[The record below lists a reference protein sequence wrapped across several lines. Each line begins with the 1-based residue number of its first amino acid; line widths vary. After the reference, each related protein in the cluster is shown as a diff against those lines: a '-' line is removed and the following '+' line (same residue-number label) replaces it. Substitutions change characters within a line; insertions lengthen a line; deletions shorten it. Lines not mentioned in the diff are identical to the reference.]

1 MNLHFN
7 LRAPKNNY
15 MDRYTCT
22 FPSLADGM
30 AMAFSC
36 REWALQRRD
45 ICTVDSSNLYSFKG
59 IKLLEHATFDDE
71 HQSTR
76 GFPYPDGNVVHIG
89 IGESARWL
97 ALMIKSCTFRKF
109 CFLRFRSIFFS
120 GALWHSTSSSLF
132 EGFLGAPGSGLLHA
146 LLKPLVWQSWKVSEQ
161 SVAIAI
167 IFFFQVF
174 SIYEPTVYHIWAI
187 HKPVGQ
193 KTRRENF
200 EFGALCAHKSVTPW
214 WLGKGG

>member
-109 CFLRFRSIFFS
+109 CFLRFRSIFFFWCAV
-120 GALWHSTSSSLF
+120 AL
-132 EGFLGAPGSGLLHA
+132 
-146 LLKPLVWQSWKVSEQ
+146 
-161 SVAIAI
+161 
-167 IFFFQVF
+167 
-174 SIYEPTVYHIWAI
+174 
-187 HKPVGQ
+187 
-193 KTRRENF
+193 NF
-200 EFGALCAHKSVTPW
+200 EFAFRRVPRCPRLWPFACAFETPCLTIVESFRAVGCYCDHFFFPSIFDRRTYSISY
-214 WLGKGG
+214 LGNS